1 VQLHDVRTF
10 KELETYHGHQKE
22 VTGFT
27 YFLPCLFSPTTMFW
41 DLKFAT
47 PVQLDK
53 CRSAMEEIK
62 LRKNYHC
69 LFHVY
74 WCTKLCTLFT
84 TQHWPG
90 THIMRSCLS
99 VEALMAAWFTGWL
112 GNDDTPSSHLSEA
125 SCCFIWKRHRYGHL
139 WFRALVLFLQ
149 WGHQAVRKLGF
160 H

>member
-1 VQLHDVRTF
+1 VQLHDVRTYF
-10 KELETYHGHQKE
+10 KELETYHGHQNE
-22 VTGFT
+22 VTGCT

-47 PVQLDK
+47 PVQLHK

-74 WCTKLCTLFT
+74 WSTKLSLPLITGLAPTSRGAVCQWKLWWQHDSLAGRVMT
-84 TQHWPG
+84 T
-90 THIMRSCLS
+90 
-99 VEALMAAWFTGWL
+99 F
-112 GNDDTPSSHLSEA
+112 PSSHLSEA
-125 SCCFIWKRHRYGHL
+125 SCCLIWKGHRYGQL
-139 WFRALVLFLQ
+139 WFSTLVLFLQ
-149 WGHQAVRKLGF
+149 WGHQAVRKPGF